1 MLQGLFRKVLLEEVS
16 PELLVQMSPEELA
29 SEELT
34 HWREQ
39 AMKKVCVCVWGGG
52 GVGMGG
58 WVCER
63 VWV

>member
-39 AMKKVCVCVWGGG
+39 AMKKVCVCVGGGG
-52 GVGMGG
+52 GV
-58 WVCER
+58 E
-63 VWV
+63 